1 MKRDI
6 FRLLEQNRG
15 INLNL
20 QQQAAAL
27 HNKGPGAV
35 LAVPGSG
42 KTTML
47 MTRTAN
53 LIINHGI
60 KPENIL
66 TITFNRAAV
75 LDMQSRFHSIFGNDL
90 PPMNFST
97 IHAFALSVL
106 KSHCRKWGKQ
116 IRIIEGE
123 RSEKSKSRIL
133 RAIYREVNG
142 EFPGEDKLEELSR
155 WIGYIKNMMLEG
167 APEKGAPE
175 RDKLDIKV
183 DGFKD
188 IFEKYEAFKK
198 EKGFIDFDDML
209 TEAYVILEEDS
220 RLLSQCRKKYP
231 YIQVDEFQDNSKIQ
245 NELIKL
251 VAAPSNNLFVVA
263 DDDQCIYGFRGACP
277 QAVLDFRMEY
287 QNARIFFMEQNY
299 RSLKDIVE
307 YSNLFIKGNL
317 QRYNKNMYTENTDK
331 GIVECIRSEDE
342 EEQLDILINALKQGD
357 ALPSETAILF
367 RNNLSA
373 VIIADRLM
381 WEGIP
386 FNIKDRSLHFFKHWV
401 TEDILSFLKLALDPM
416 DMESFKR
423 IYYKCGCYISR
434 EAADQAEAIQGKSTV
449 YDALRGTSALSSFNR
464 MKIDEL
470 EASVR
475 SLKYKNPEFALEY
488 IENDIG
494 YGDYIIENGP
504 KRGYSAENLKSILES
519 LRTIARHTT
528 TLSGFMARLDTLQH
542 GIQQASLNRNYDG
555 VTLST
560 LHSSK
565 GLEFESVYMI
575 DLAKGVFPPQSTSDQ
590 QEKGTLP
597 SAMEEERRLFYVG
610 MTRAKNRLVLLC
622 PRKRNGE
629 FSESSVFVK
638 ELCSIMN
645 AGKACEEEN
654 ANGEEKQ

>member
-6 FRLLEQNRG
+6 FKLLEQNRG
-15 INLNL
+15 IHLNP

-27 HNKGPGAV
+27 HYKGPGAV

-42 KTTML
+42 KTTVL

-60 KPENIL
+60 RPENIL

-75 LDMQSRFHSIFGNDL
+75 LDMQSRFHSIFGRDL

-106 KSHCRKWGKQ
+106 KSYCRRCGRQ
-116 IRIIEGE
+116 IKIIEGE
-123 RSEKSKSRIL
+123 RSEANKSRIL
-133 RAIYREVNG
+133 KAMYREVNG

-167 APEKGAPE
+167 PE

-209 TEAYVILEEDS
+209 TNAYTILKEDT
-220 RLLSQCRKKYP
+220 RLLSQCRLRYSFV
-231 YIQVDEFQDNSKIQ
+231 QVDEFQDNSKIQ
-245 NELIKL
+245 NELIRL
-251 VAAPSNNLFVVA
+251 IAGPLSNLFVVA

-277 QAVLDFRMEY
+277 QAVLDFNKEY
-287 QNARIFFMEQNY
+287 PGAKTFFMEQNF

-307 YSNLFIKGNL
+307 LSNVFIKGNL
-317 QRYNKNMYTENTDK
+317 QRYNKSMYTEKTGN
-331 GIVECIRSEDE
+331 GIVQTRRPKDE
-342 EEQLDILINALKQGD
+342 EEQLDLLVRALKEGV
-357 ALPSETAILF
+357 PSETAILF

-373 VIIADRLM
+373 VTIADRLM
-381 WEGIP
+381 REGVP
-386 FNIKDRSLHFFKHWV
+386 FYIKDRSLHFFKHWV
-401 TEDILSFLKLALDPM
+401 TEDILSFLKLALNPL
-416 DMESFKR
+416 DMESFRR

-434 EAADQAEAIQGKSTV
+434 EAVDQAEAGQGKSTV
-449 YDALRGTSALSSFNR
+449 YDALRGAAAISAFNR
-464 MKIDEL
+464 VKIDEL

-475 SLKYKNPEFALEY
+475 SLGYKNPEFALEY

-494 YGDYIIENGP
+494 YRDYITENGP
-504 KRGYSAENLKSILES
+504 KRGYSIENLKSILES
-519 LRTIARHTT
+519 LKTIARHTT
-528 TLSGFMARLDTLQH
+528 TLTGFMERLETLQQ
-542 GIQQASLNRNYDG
+542 GIQEAALNRNYNG

-565 GLEFESVYMI
+565 GLEFESVYI
-575 DLAKGVFPPQSTSDQ
+575 ADLAKGIFPPQSASDQ
-590 QEKGTLP
+590 QEKGDS

-610 MTRAKNRLVLLC
+610 MTRAKGKLVLLY

-629 FSESSVFVK
+629 FSEPSVFVR
-638 ELCSIMN
+638 ELCSIMSDKE
-645 AGKACEEEN
+645 GDTDG
-654 ANGEEKQ
+654 GEKK

>member
-6 FRLLEQNRG
+6 FKLLEQNRG
-15 INLNL
+15 IHLNS

-27 HNKGPGAV
+27 HYKGPGAV

-42 KTTML
+42 KTTVL
-47 MTRTAN
+47 ITRTAN

-60 KPENIL
+60 RPENIL
-66 TITFNRAAV
+66 TITFNRAAI

-97 IHAFALSVL
+97 IHAFALSVI
-106 KSHCRKWGKQ
+106 KSHCRKYGKQ

-123 RSEKSKSRIL
+123 RPEESKSRIL
-133 RAIYREVNG
+133 KAIYREVNG

-167 APEKGAPE
+167 APEKGTPE

-198 EKGFIDFDDML
+198 EKGFVDFDDML
-209 TEAYVILEEDS
+209 TNAYSILLEDTK
-220 RLLSQCRKKYP
+220 LLSQCRNRYP

-245 NELIKL
+245 NELIRL
-251 VAAPSNNLFVVA
+251 VSSPSNNLFVVA
-263 DDDQCIYGFRGACP
+263 DDDQCIYSFRGACP
-277 QAVLDFRMEY
+277 QAVLDFSKEY
-287 QNARIFFMEQNY
+287 PGSEIFFMEQNF
-299 RSLKDIVE
+299 RSLKNIVE
-307 YSNLFIKGNL
+307 YSNMFIKGNL
-317 QRYNKNMYTENTDK
+317 KRYNKSMHTEQTGR
-331 GIVECIRSEDE
+331 GIVKTIRPKDE
-342 EEQLDILINALKQGD
+342 EDQLDMLINALREE
-357 ALPSETAILF
+357 APPAETAILF

-373 VIIADRLM
+373 VTIADRLM
-381 WEGIP
+381 REGIP
-386 FNIKDRSLHFFKHWV
+386 FYIKDRSLHFFRHWV
-401 TEDILSFLKLALDPM
+401 TEDILSFLKLALNPL

-434 EAADQAEAIQGKSTV
+434 EAVDQAEAMQGKSTV
-449 YDALRGTSALSSFNR
+449 YDALRGASALSAFNR

-470 EASVR
+470 ESSVR
-475 SLKYKNPEFALEY
+475 SLRYKNPEFALEY

-519 LRTIARHTT
+519 LKTIARHTT
-528 TLSGFMARLDTLQH
+528 TLSGFMARLEILQK
-542 GIQQASLNRNYDG
+542 GIQEASLSRNYDG

-565 GLEFESVYMI
+565 GLEFESVYMV
-575 DLAKGVFPPQSTSDQ
+575 DLTEGVFPPQGVLDQ
-590 QEKGTLP
+590 QEKEDT

-610 MTRAKNRLVLLC
+610 MTRAKKKLVLLC

-629 FSESSVFVK
+629 FAEPSVFVK

-654 ANGEEKQ
+654 TNGEGK